1 MSIKGERVSSDV
13 LRELGMIFLTE
24 VKDENFKGVT
34 LTNADVTNDLSFAK
48 IYFIVNDE
56 SKKDLITKELN
67 EASSYFR
74 TMLADRLE
82 IRHTPELKFI
92 YDDSIAYGQ
101 RIEEIIEEIHEKD
114 AQ

>member
-13 LRELGMIFLTE
+13 MRELGMIFLTE
-24 VKDENFKGVT
+24 VKDELFKGVT
-34 LTNADVTNDLSFAK
+34 ITNVDVTNDLSFAK

-56 SKKDLITKELN
+56 EQKNVITKELN
-67 EASSYFR
+67 NAASYFR
-74 TMLADRLE
+74 TMLADRLD
-82 IRHTPELKFI
+82 IRHTPELKFL